1 MNIEQIVA
9 RLTEIRG
16 ILSGNLEGVDVD
28 ALNKEVNDLMAQ
40 KAELEARAN
49 SARETRERIANM
61 NVSTS
66 NVIATPATPASE
78 PTTRNEVR
86 NSMEYM
92 EAYARGI
99 ISGDFS
105 ECRALLSVNANDGET
120 ITNGQVEV
128 PDYVEERI
136 RTAWEND
143 TFMRHVSRS
152 FLKGNLKIGFEVSGT
167 EAVIH
172 AEGTDAPAEE
182 TLVLGYVTLVPK
194 SIKKWIHVSDEVLDL
209 KGQAFIDYVYDELAY
224 RIVRKA
230 VAVSIAAILALP
242 STSDATHPAV
252 ASITEALT
260 ASTIVNAEGELTS
273 EATNVVAIM
282 HRKTRT
288 ALKAIQIASGT
299 NVGDVFDG
307 LDVVYVDALK
317 PYATANA
324 GEPYMIVGDIGDGLR
339 ANFPNGDEIKF
350 KFDDLTEAEADMVKV
365 IGRLFA
371 AIEVVAPLRFCKVLK
386 PNG

>member
-49 SARETRERIANM
+49 SARETRDRIANM

-78 PTTRNEVR
+78 VETVETRNTR
-86 NSMEYM
+86 EYM

-99 ISGDFS
+99 VSGDFS
-105 ECRALLSVNANDGET
+105 ECRALLSVNANSET
-120 ITNGQVEV
+120 VTTGQVEV

-136 RTAWEND
+136 STAWEND
-143 TFMRHVSRS
+143 EFMRRVSRS

-172 AEGTDAPAEE
+172 AEGTDAPNEE
-182 TLVLGYVTLVPK
+182 TLVLGYVQLIPQT
-194 SIKKWIHVSDEVLDL
+194 IKKWIRISDEVMDL
-209 KGQAFIDYVYDELAY
+209 KGQEFIDYVYDELAY
-224 RIVRKA
+224 RIVKKA
-230 VAVSIAAILALP
+230 VAIAIAAILALP
-242 STSDATHPAV
+242 ATSTATQPAV
-252 ASITEALT
+252 AAITEALG
-260 ASTIVNAEGELTS
+260 ASTIVNAEAELTS
-273 EATNVVAIM
+273 EVGEVVAIM
-282 HRKTRT
+282 NRKTRA
-288 ALKAIQIASGT
+288 ALKAIQISSGG

-317 PYATANA
+317 PYAEASA
-324 GEPYMIVGDIGDGLR
+324 GEAYMIVGDIADGMR

-350 KFDDLTEAEADMVKV
+350 KFDDLTESEADMVKV
-365 IGRLFA
+365 VGRMYA
-371 AIEVVAPLRFCKVLK
+371 AIGVVAPLRFCKVLK
-386 PNG
+386 PNA

>member
-49 SARETRERIANM
+49 SARETRDRIANM

-78 PTTRNEVR
+78 VETVETRNTR
-86 NSMEYM
+86 EYM

-99 ISGDFS
+99 VSGDFS
-105 ECRALLSVNANDGET
+105 ECRALLSVNANSET
-120 ITNGQVEV
+120 VTTGQVEV

-143 TFMRHVSRS
+143 EFMRRVSRS

-172 AEGTDAPAEE
+172 AEGTDAPNEE
-182 TLVLGYVTLVPK
+182 TLVLGYVQLIPQT
-194 SIKKWIHVSDEVLDL
+194 IKKWIRISDEVMDL
-209 KGQAFIDYVYDELAY
+209 KGQEFIDYVYDELAY
-224 RIVRKA
+224 RIVKKA
-230 VAVSIAAILALP
+230 VAISIAAILALP
-242 STSDATHPAV
+242 ATSTATQPAV
-252 ASITEALT
+252 AAITEALG
-260 ASTIVNAEGELTS
+260 ASTIVNAEAELTS
-273 EATNVVAIM
+273 EVGEVVAIM
-282 HRKTRT
+282 NRKTRA
-288 ALKAIQIASGT
+288 ALKAIQISSGG

-317 PYATANA
+317 PYAEATA
-324 GEPYMIVGDIGDGLR
+324 GEAYMIVGDIADGMR

-365 IGRLFA
+365 VGRMYA
-371 AIEVVAPLRFCKVLK
+371 AIGVVAPLRFCKVLK
-386 PNG
+386 PNA

>member
-49 SARETRERIANM
+49 SARETRDRIANM
-61 NVSTS
+61 NVSAS

-78 PTTRNEVR
+78 VETVETRNT
-86 NSMEYM
+86 SEYM

-99 ISGDFS
+99 VSGDFS
-105 ECRALLSVNANDGET
+105 ECRALLSVNANSET
-120 ITNGQVEV
+120 VTTGQVEV

-143 TFMRHVSRS
+143 EFMRRVSRS

-172 AEGTDAPAEE
+172 AEGTDAPNEE
-182 TLVLGYVTLVPK
+182 TLVLGYVQLIPQT
-194 SIKKWIHVSDEVLDL
+194 IKKWIRISDEVMDL
-209 KGQAFIDYVYDELAY
+209 KGQEFIDYVYDELAY
-224 RIVRKA
+224 RIVKKA
-230 VAVSIAAILALP
+230 VAIAIAAILALP
-242 STSDATHPAV
+242 ATSTATQPAV
-252 ASITEALT
+252 AAITEALG
-260 ASTIVNAEGELTS
+260 ASTIVNAEAELTS
-273 EATNVVAIM
+273 EVGEVVAIM
-282 HRKTRT
+282 NRKTRA
-288 ALKAIQIASGT
+288 ALKAIQISSGG

-317 PYATANA
+317 PYAEASA
-324 GEPYMIVGDIGDGLR
+324 GEAYMIVGDIADGMR

-365 IGRLFA
+365 VGRMYA
-371 AIEVVAPLRFCKVLK
+371 AIGVVAPLRFCKVLK
-386 PNG
+386 PNA

>member
-49 SARETRERIANM
+49 SARETRDRIANM
-61 NVSTS
+61 NVSGS

-78 PTTRNEVR
+78 VETVETRNTR
-86 NSMEYM
+86 EYM

-99 ISGDFS
+99 VSGDFS
-105 ECRALLSVNANDGET
+105 ECRALLSVNANSET
-120 ITNGQVEV
+120 VTTGQVEV

-143 TFMRHVSRS
+143 EFMRRVSRS

-172 AEGTDAPAEE
+172 AEGTDAPNEE
-182 TLVLGYVTLVPK
+182 TLVLGYVQLIPQT
-194 SIKKWIHVSDEVLDL
+194 IKKWIRISDEVMDL
-209 KGQAFIDYVYDELAY
+209 KGQEFIDYVYDELAY
-224 RIVRKA
+224 RIVKKA
-230 VAVSIAAILALP
+230 VAIAIAAILALP
-242 STSDATHPAV
+242 ATSTATQPAV
-252 ASITEALT
+252 AAITEALG
-260 ASTIVNAEGELTS
+260 ASTIVNAEAELTS
-273 EATNVVAIM
+273 EVGEVVAIM
-282 HRKTRT
+282 NRKTRA
-288 ALKAIQIASGT
+288 ALKAIQISSGG

-317 PYATANA
+317 PYAEASA
-324 GEPYMIVGDIGDGLR
+324 GEAYMIVGDIADGMR

-365 IGRLFA
+365 VGRMYA
-371 AIEVVAPLRFCKVLK
+371 AIGVVAPLRFCKVLK
-386 PNG
+386 PNA